1 MKDEKII
8 LANEKTDGLKRVD
21 NSLNAWSKFKTLYR
35 AKPSINRP
43 NVTMLLFFVPLL
55 LILLYSDALNSAI
68 NLIIPFGSR
77 LATGFPLD
85 LHAASSAKTVVENNT
100 KLILF
105 LCVGG
110 IAIFSFSLAGALK
123 VIRNGL
129 LTLEINQ
136 RRDFF
141 RGIKENWAAC
151 LYVCLFWL
159 LLSNGLFYLF
169 IFVEDAIASALAVL
183 IIKIL
188 SIAVLCLFIIFGFH
202 MMCLSASYEQR
213 FFKILK
219 NSFYMTFNYLLPN
232 IFMLV
237 LTALPAVLMAVVGN
251 QLFSIV
257 VLMFYAM
264 VGFSATV
271 FLWMNLSI
279 RLSDNYP
286 KYATVNK
293 KNK

>member
-1 MKDEKII
+1 MKNEKII
-8 LANEKTDGLKRVD
+8 LANEKTDGLKRAD
-21 NSLNAWSKFKTLYR
+21 NSLNAWNKFKTLYR
-35 AKPSINRP
+35 AKPSINKP
-43 NVTMLLFFVPLL
+43 NVIMLLFFVPLL
-55 LILLYSDALNSAI
+55 LILLYSDALNNAL

-85 LHAASSAKTVVENNT
+85 LHAASAAKAVMQNNT

-105 LCVGG
+105 LSVGG
-110 IAIFSFSLAGALK
+110 IAIFSFSVAGALK

-136 RRDFF
+136 KRDFWS
-141 RGIKENWAAC
+141 GIKENWWVC
-151 LYVCLFWL
+151 LYVCLLWL
-159 LLSNGLFYLF
+159 LLTNGLFYLF
-169 IFVEDAIASALAVL
+169 IFVEGAIASATAVL
-183 IIKIL
+183 IIKIA
-188 SIAVLCLFIIFGFH
+188 AVALFCLFIIFGFH
-202 MMCLSASYEQR
+202 IMCLSASYKQR
-213 FFKILK
+213 FSKILK

-232 IFMLV
+232 IFVLV

-264 VGFSATV
+264 IGFSATV
-271 FLWMNLSI
+271 YLWMNLSM

-286 KYATVNK
+286 KYATVSK
-293 KNK
+293 KKT